1 MQSEYEIFIFI
12 TYIIFVF
19 FKRMLDLYISIKYP
33 SETEVQSG
41 FGFDLIEFKKGLIY
55 FSLVWL
61 LYMLLFFKLNHNMVL
76 LLYLILASILYY
88 LLFEDDFIYYFID
101 KSKTNQKLM
110 RYLDEQ
116 GAIIFNSIFF
126 IIYFYL
132 VNKLIPPNFYKAYI

>member
-1 MQSEYEIFIFI
+1 MNSESEIFIYI
-12 TYIIFVF
+12 TYIIFAF
-19 FKRMLDLYISIKYP
+19 FKKMFDLYISIKYP
-33 SETEVQSG
+33 STIDIKSG
-41 FGFDLIEFKKGLIY
+41 FAYDLLQFREGLYYI
-55 FSLVWL
+55 SVSWL

-76 LLYLILASILYY
+76 LLYVILASGLYHN
-88 LLFEDDFIYYFID
+88 LFEKNFIYYFID

-116 GAIIFNSIFF
+116 GAIIFNIIFF